1 MRISDWS
8 SDVCSSDLLHEE
20 NGVLFH
26 LARTAFEFDGRTL
39 TPDNGDTL
47 EADLIVVGIGVRPRT
62 SLAKSANISVEDGLL
77 VNEYL
82 ETSVPGIYAAGDI
95 ARYPDA
101 RSGRPVRV
109 EHWVTALEQ
118 E

>member
-1 MRISDWS
+1 MMRRQPRSTRTATPFPYTTPFRS
-8 SDVCSSDLLHEE
+8 
-20 NGVLFH
+20 FH

-39 TPDNGDTL
+39 TLDNGDTL

-101 RSGRPVRV
+101 RSEIGRASCRERV
-109 EHWVTALEQ
+109 WQYV
-118 E
+118 